1 MRRLLV
7 ISGFVATLLVPELAV
22 AKSKP
27 LQDLPK
33 DLLRWSLCWIAIPQ
47 QMAEEHRDNGPLAAV
62 ALGPPKGTAA
72 MVESTTRELWE
83 AAKPD
88 QRRGPAR
95 KSDVK
100 GVIFRYE
107 F

>member
-1 MRRLLV
+1 
-7 ISGFVATLLVPELAV
+7 
-22 AKSKP
+22 
-27 LQDLPK
+27 
-33 DLLRWSLCWIAIPQ
+33 
-47 QMAEEHRDNGPLAAV
+47 
-62 ALGPPKGTAA
+62 

-107 F
+107 C